1 MPFPFGKSQKS
12 PAEIVR
18 SLREHVAY
26 MEKLDAAD
34 SKKCEKV
41 SNGVSSVCLIFKN
54 CLLHSTS
61 TDGCSHYLFFYTQR
75 LQRRCPKI

>member
-1 MPFPFGKSQKS
+1 MIFGLHRLSAVMPFPFGKSQKN

-18 SLREHVAY
+18 TLKDNVAH

-41 SNGVSSVCLIFKN
+41 
-54 CLLHSTS
+54 
-61 TDGCSHYLFFYTQR
+61 
-75 LQRRCPKI
+75 